1 MRFINN
7 LRRKKIKEDK
17 DNKLINKRHGAEYI
31 LDADE
36 ILMAKKKWIL
46 SCQHPVKREKKF
58 KQLEINLMDFCDVR
72 DV

>member
-17 DNKLINKRHGAEYI
+17 DNKLTNKRHGAEYI

-46 SCQHPVKREKKF
+46 SCQHPVKR
-58 KQLEINLMDFCDVR
+58 
-72 DV
+72 